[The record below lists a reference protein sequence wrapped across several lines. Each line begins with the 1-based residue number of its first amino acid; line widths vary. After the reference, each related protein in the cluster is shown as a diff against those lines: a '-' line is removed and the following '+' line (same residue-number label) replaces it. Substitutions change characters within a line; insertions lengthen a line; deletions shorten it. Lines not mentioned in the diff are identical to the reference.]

1 MNVLK
6 AHLRITIETLMS
18 RGVSHREIERRTGV
32 DRKTLRRY
40 AAGSK
45 SPGVAT
51 GGAGSGDETPPPRPP
66 ALAGGSPSATGSST
80 CEPHRAWIESQ
91 LQLGRNAQSLYQDLV
106 EQHGFAH
113 RYNSVKRFV
122 AKLKARSPERFD
134 VLEFL
139 PGEEAHVDYGQ
150 GAPAR
155 GGVAEL
161 RGVLRPDIH

>member
-1 MNVLK
+1 MG
-6 AHLRITIETLMS
+6 

-40 AAGSK
+40 ATASK
-45 SPGVAT
+45 SSGVAT
-51 GGAGSGDETPPPRPP
+51 GCEEAVEQAPPPWPP
-66 ALAGGSPSATGSST
+66 ALAGGSPSATGSGA

-122 AKLKARSPERFD
+122 AKLKARSPERFP

-139 PGEEAHVDYGQ
+139 PGEEAQVDYGQ
-150 GAPAR
+150 GAPA
-155 GGVAEL
+155 
-161 RGVLRPDIH
+161 